1 MRPGKSAA
9 RRSVKKREMNE
20 TVKIVARSKFSAVCV
35 NLTKN

>member
-20 TVKIVARSKFSAVCV
+20 TVKIVARSKFSAGCV

>member
-1 MRPGKSAA
+1 MLPGKSAA

-20 TVKIVARSKFSAVCV
+20 TVIVVRSKSSAGCV